1 MALLRHII
9 RTFISD
15 ISGEFFLSHKKER
28 INMID
33 DKYGLFEKKK
43 KKKKMAQMTLN
54 GFCGSYG
61 VSKSSK

>member
-1 MALLRHII
+1 MLLRHII

-28 INMID
+28 IKMID

-43 KKKKMAQMTLN
+43 KKDGENDIKWVLW
-54 GFCGSYG
+54 FLRG
-61 VSKSSK
+61 VKN